1 MTLTSARQS
10 LAGLGTTAESPVA
23 PAALAEQRLRQAFER
38 YFPLVWRSLRRF
50 GVPAASV
57 DDVAQQVF
65 LTFSERLEGVEPTR
79 ERAFLLAVCVRA
91 AANERR
97 RLSRVRDDA
106 IGDHALDAIPDENTP
121 EELLHKK
128 RRRERLDAG
137 LATLPLEQRVVFV
150 LFELEGLTLPEIA
163 ESAGIP
169 LGTATSRLRRARGR
183 FEAWVAS
190 QRPRNEP

>member
-1 MTLTSARQS
+1 MITSAGHR
-10 LAGLGTTAESPVA
+10 LAGLGTSADATGA
-23 PAALAEQRLRQAFER
+23 PAALAGERLRRSFER

-50 GVPAASV
+50 GVPAANV

-65 LTFSERLEGVEPTR
+65 MTYSERLPDVELAR
-79 ERAFLLAVCVRA
+79 ERAFLLSVCVRA

-106 IGDHALDAIPDENTP
+106 IGDQALDAIPDAHTP
-121 EELLHKK
+121 EELLEKK
-128 RRRERLDAG
+128 RRRERLDAA
-137 LATLPLEQRVVFV
+137 LAILPLDQRVVFV

-183 FEAWVAS
+183 FEAWVAD
-190 QRPRNEP
+190 QRERNEP